1 MPFYNT
7 LDSKKSDDRRT
18 ASGLLRLREALD
30 SKIPAKTLDDTLLVA
45 SWNLRE
51 FGGAKYGGRTREALF
66 YIAEV
71 IDRFDLV
78 AVQEVRD
85 DLRALDQLMV
95 ILGSWWKYVITDVTG
110 GRQGNSER
118 LAFVYDQRKLSFG
131 GLAGEVAPD
140 MVKRSA
146 GGLAADF
153 AFARSPYM
161 VGFRAGWFKFSICT
175 GHLYYGE
182 SKPDDPQRLAEM
194 ETVVELLQERIKSA
208 DRWAKN
214 VILLGDFNIFSE
226 LDKTFAALTGAFRKA
241 PALDKSRSN
250 QGRTKAF
257 DQIAFLAPDVHS
269 QLEKAKGGVFD
280 FYEYVYRTQD
290 RTEYAKEDITKFKD
304 WRTYQMSD
312 HLPIWIEVRIDFG
325 IDYLKRK
332 ADPAAEQPP
341 KPVVMP
347 TV

>member
-7 LDSKKSDDRRT
+7 LDSGKPNDRRT
-18 ASGLLRLREALD
+18 ASGLLRLRDALD
-30 SKIPAKTLDDTLLVA
+30 GTIPSKTLDDTLMVA

-51 FGGAKYGGRTREALF
+51 FGGKKYGGRTRESLF
-66 YIAEV
+66 YIAEI

-85 DLRALDQLMV
+85 DLQALDQLMV
-95 ILGSWWKYVITDVTG
+95 ILGGWWKYVITDVTG

-140 MVKRSA
+140 MVKRPD

-175 GHLYYGE
+175 GHLYYGK

-194 ETVVELLQERIKSA
+194 KTVVKLLQKRIKSA

-226 LDKTFAALTGAFRKA
+226 LDKTFTALTGAFRKA

-257 DQIAFLAPDVHS
+257 DQIAFLAPDVNS

-280 FYEYVYRTQD
+280 FYEHVYRTQD
-290 RTEYAKEDITKFKD
+290 RADYAQKDLTKFKD

-325 IDYLKRK
+325 VDYLKRK
-332 ADPAAEQPP
+332 ANPAAKQSQ
-341 KPVVMP
+341 KPVVKP